1 MNFNNNISMD
11 PDPREL
17 QITDLVTV
25 MTTYIMIRRMTAIPI
40 MIVNDCHNEFMII
53 DTSCKL

>member
-40 MIVNDCHNEFMII
+40 MIVNDRHNEFMTI
-53 DTSCKL
+53 DTS